1 MVEGE
6 LSIAIATAIFQNID
20 AILVTKGES
29 SKGHLPALLY
39 MLYWA
44 ITIRCYCQK
53 LTGTPDLG
61 LTLSLQTWAVSDR

>member
-20 AILVTKGES
+20 AILITKGES
-29 SKGHLPALLY
+29 LKGHLPALY
-39 MLYWA
+39 MLCRA

-53 LTGTPDLG
+53 LTETPDLG